1 MGILNN
7 FASIYCFIT
16 FVLGAVFMLAM
27 IIIAAMG
34 KVDEPRNE
42 AQEPKNKVTGVKL
55 TEPRNKVRF
64 FVTQEYGVH
73 CLKLWMGKPELNEK
87 KSWVSRSDT
96 VHFLCDDFYNGNR
109 NLFENYNLNPRDFAD
124 MKEGEIREVFINL
137 ED

>member
-1 MGILNN
+1 MMEILNN

-34 KVDEPRNE
+34 KVEEPRNE
-42 AQEPKNKVTGVKL
+42 AQ
-55 TEPRNKVRF
+55 EPRNKVRF

-109 NLFENYNLNPRDFAD
+109 NLFENYNLNPNDFAD